1 MAKGKRTNNDLQ
13 NTTQKTKDRVRWTLL
28 ATVGEL
34 MCSGRS
40 SSFCPTSGT
49 RRVTLV
55 TNPVIMVS
63 LYIYIYKTNLNDS
76 FTVNIFHGIFYTIVL
91 ILFSAVYVCV
101 ISIYKFFM
109 RPINMIYTNRI
120 VVILSVYSQKV
131 LDVIVLDA
139 FDVYHQFQQFK
150 HYWTYSTYWEENQI
164 DVTTW
169 QVKPINHF
177 NPATL

>member
-1 MAKGKRTNNDLQ
+1 
-13 NTTQKTKDRVRWTLL
+13 
-28 ATVGEL
+28 

-40 SSFCPTSGT
+40 SSFCSTCGT

-63 LYIYIYKTNLNDS
+63 LYIYIFKTNLNDS

-101 ISIYKFFM
+101 ISIYKFCM

-139 FDVYHQFQQFK
+139 FDFYHQFQQFK
-150 HYWTYSTYWEENQI
+150 H
-164 DVTTW
+164 
-169 QVKPINHF
+169 
-177 NPATL
+177 